1 MLKYNTRDSKSKCGT
16 NQSDFSIRS
25 EFYSREE
32 MVEDGLGCRE
42 RIKKR
47 KRGGGGKR
55 TNVAGVKYSVANHET
70 AGKCITNTA
79 E

>member
-1 MLKYNTRDSKSKCGT
+1 MNFILERRWWKR
-16 NQSDFSIRS
+16 
-25 EFYSREE
+25 
-32 MVEDGLGCRE
+32 GLGCRE

-55 TNVAGVKYSVANHET
+55 TNVAGVKYTVANHET